1 MPNFSGILIFMDVVA
16 GVKNKSSITGSL
28 IFASLSFA
36 NQIINIPL
44 CTEVIASAY
53 NIRSLV
59 TITIPYQFQQVDEE
73 VAVLTQF
80 IVSRTAEISKLLETS
95 SRCVTSIN
103 HIRHVRSEDKWCS
116 IPVVIATY
124 KQ

>member
-1 MPNFSGILIFMDVVA
+1 MDFVA
-16 GVKNKSSITGSL
+16 GAKNKSSITGSL
-28 IFASLSFA
+28 IFASLNFA
-36 NQIINIPL
+36 NQTINIPL
-44 CTEVIASAY
+44 CTEVMASAY
-53 NIRSLV
+53 IIRSLV
-59 TITIPYQFQQVDEE
+59 TITITYQFQQVDEK

-95 SRCVTSIN
+95 CGCVTSID